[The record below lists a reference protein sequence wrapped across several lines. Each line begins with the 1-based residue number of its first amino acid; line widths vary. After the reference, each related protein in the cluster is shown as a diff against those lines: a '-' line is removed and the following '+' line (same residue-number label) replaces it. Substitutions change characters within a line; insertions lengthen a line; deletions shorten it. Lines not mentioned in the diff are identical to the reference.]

1 MFAKKCVFL
10 LTETLVLAPMLST
23 NLKYLRKQKNLTQVQ
38 LAEKL
43 EIKRSL
49 IGAYEEGRAE
59 PKLATLVKM
68 AHVFELTVDELIHP
82 DLPNNLKT
90 GISRN
95 ASNVKVLSI
104 TVDADDREYI
114 DLVPYK
120 ASAGYLNGYADPE
133 FMEEL
138 PKFRLP
144 MIQAP
149 GTYRAFEIKGD
160 SMLPIPSGT
169 VIVGR
174 YVENWKEVKDSTPCV
189 VISTQEGVAFKRIY
203 QQQTALRL
211 HSDNPLYQPYEVN
224 LQDVV
229 ELWEAKAYISTTFP
243 IAEISLD
250 KLASLVLDLQQ
261 EVQKLKVTDSK
272 K

>member
-1 MFAKKCVFL
+1 
-10 LTETLVLAPMLST
+10 MLST
-23 NLKYLRKQKNLTQVQ
+23 NLKYLRKQHNLTQVQ

-59 PKLATLVKM
+59 PKLATLLRM
-68 AHVFELTVDELIHP
+68 AQVFQLPVDDLISP
-82 DLPNNLKT
+82 ELPNKFKSGGT
-90 GISRN
+90 KN
-95 ASNVKVLSI
+95 ASNVRVLSI
-104 TVDADDREYI
+104 TVDSQDRENI
-114 DLVPYK
+114 ELVPFK

-144 MIQAP
+144 MIQGP

-174 YVENWKEVKDSTPCV
+174 YVERWDEIKDGTPCIV
-189 VISTQEGVAFKRIY
+189 VSLQEGIVFKRIY
-203 QQQTALRL
+203 HQHKQSALRL
-211 HSDNPLYQPYEVN
+211 HSDNPSFEPYEVK
-224 LQDVV
+224 LEDVV

-243 IAEISLD
+243 MAEISLD
-250 KLASLVLDLQQ
+250 KLTSLVLGLQQ
-261 EVQKLKVTDSK
+261 EVQNLKTSK
-272 K
+272 

>member
-1 MFAKKCVFL
+1 
-10 LTETLVLAPMLST
+10 MLCT
-23 NLKYLRKQKNLTQVQ
+23 NLKYLRKQLNLTQVQ

-68 AHVFELTVDELIHP
+68 AQVFQLSVDELINP
-82 DLPNNLKT
+82 ELPNVGKS
-90 GISRN
+90 GSSARRP
-95 ASNVKVLSI
+95 NVKVLSI
-104 TVDADDREYI
+104 TVDSQNSENI
-114 DLVPYK
+114 ELVPYK

-144 MIQAP
+144 MLQSP

-174 YVENWKEVKDSTPCV
+174 YVENWEEIKDGTPCV
-189 VISTQEGVAFKRIY
+189 VVSLQEGIVFKRVY
-203 QQQTALRL
+203 QQQKQSALRL
-211 HSDNPLYQPYEVN
+211 HSDNPSYEPYNVSLE
-224 LQDVV
+224 DIV

-243 IAEISLD
+243 MAEISLD
-250 KLASLVLDLQQ
+250 KLTSLVLDLQQ
-261 EVQKLKVTDSK
+261 EVKKLKTVQ
-272 K
+272 

>member
-1 MFAKKCVFL
+1 
-10 LTETLVLAPMLST
+10 MLST
-23 NLKYLRKQKNLTQVQ
+23 NLKYLRKQLNLTQVQ

-59 PKLATLVKM
+59 PKLATLMKM
-68 AHVFELTVDELIHP
+68 AQVFQLSVDELINP
-82 DLPNNLKT
+82 DLPNNAKS
-90 GISRN
+90 GSKRQ
-95 ASNVKVLSI
+95 SNVKVLSI
-104 TVDADDREYI
+104 TVDNQDRENI
-114 DLVPYK
+114 ELVPYK
-120 ASAGYLNGYADPE
+120 ASAGYLNGYSDPE

-144 MIQAP
+144 MIQSP

-174 YVENWKEVKDSTPCV
+174 YVEQWQEIKDGTPCIV
-189 VISTQEGVAFKRIY
+189 VSLQEGIVFKRIY
-203 QQQTALRL
+203 HQPKQTALRL
-211 HSDNPLYQPYEVN
+211 HSDNPSYEPYNVA
-224 LQDVV
+224 LDDIV

-243 IAEISLD
+243 MAEISLD
-250 KLASLVLDLQQ
+250 KLTSLVLDLQQ
-261 EVQKLKVTDSK
+261 EVKKLKTSN
-272 K
+272 

>member
-1 MFAKKCVFL
+1 
-10 LTETLVLAPMLST
+10 MLST
-23 NLKYLRKQKNLTQVQ
+23 NLKYLRKQQNLTQVQ

-59 PKLATLVKM
+59 PKLATLQRM
-68 AHVFELTVDELIHP
+68 AQVFQVSVDQLISP
-82 DLPNNLKT
+82 DLPNAFKSGSANN
-90 GISRN
+90 R
-95 ASNVKVLSI
+95 SNVKVLSI
-104 TVDADDREYI
+104 TVDSQDRENI
-114 DLVPYK
+114 ELVPYK

-144 MIQAP
+144 MIQSP

-174 YVENWKEVKDSTPCV
+174 YVEDWQEIKDGTPCIV
-189 VISTQEGVAFKRIY
+189 VSLQEGIVFKRIY
-203 QQQTALRL
+203 QQQRSSALRL
-211 HSDNPLYQPYEVN
+211 HSDNPSYEPYVVKLE
-224 LQDVV
+224 DVV

-243 IAEISLD
+243 LAEISLD
-250 KLASLVLDLQQ
+250 KLTSLVLDLQQ
-261 EVQKLKVTDSK
+261 EVQKLKTVK
-272 K
+272 

>member
-1 MFAKKCVFL
+1 
-10 LTETLVLAPMLST
+10 MLST
-23 NLKYLRKQKNLTQVQ
+23 NLKYLRKQQNLTQVQ

-68 AHVFELTVDELIHP
+68 AQVFQLSVDELIHP
-82 DLPNNLKT
+82 DLPNVLKSSSAKN
-90 GISRN
+90 G
-95 ASNVKVLSI
+95 SNVKVLSI
-104 TVDADDREYI
+104 TVDSDDKEFI

-138 PKFRLP
+138 SKFRLP

-174 YVENWKEVKDSTPCV
+174 YVEKWQDVKDGTPCI
-189 VISTQEGVAFKRIY
+189 VISLQEGVAFKRIY
-203 QQQTALRL
+203 HQKNLTTLRL
-211 HSDNPLYQPYEVN
+211 HSDNPLYEPYEVA

-243 IAEISLD
+243 MAEISLD
-250 KLASLVLDLQQ
+250 KLTSLVLDLQQ
-261 EVQKLKVTDSK
+261 EVKKLRVSDLNS
-272 K
+272 